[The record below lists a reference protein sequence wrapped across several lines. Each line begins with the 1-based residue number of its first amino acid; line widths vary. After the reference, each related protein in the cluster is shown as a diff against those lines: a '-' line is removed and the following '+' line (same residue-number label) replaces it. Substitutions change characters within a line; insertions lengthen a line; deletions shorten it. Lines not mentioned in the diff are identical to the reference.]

1 MSLLALGWFAIGL
14 ALGALLAWLALRA
27 RAEGRIRAAE
37 ARAEAAE
44 RVGALQHTLSESLD
58 ERHQAV
64 AELVRP
70 LGEALEAYR
79 KQTAELEE
87 KRLGDI
93 GQVRS
98 HLRELLGQTSQI
110 AQSLRSPYT
119 RGRWGELTLRRTVEL
134 AGLSPHCDFDEQV
147 GSEGGRLRPDM
158 RVHLPGGRQIVIDA
172 KAPLD
177 GYLAAVE
184 AESDDER
191 SRALAGHAAH
201 VKRHVEALA
210 SREYAAQLPE
220 ALDFV
225 VLFLPHDALLAAA
238 CEQQRDLVEFALAK
252 GVVFA
257 TPSTLFALLCAVA
270 QGWREEQLARNAHAI
285 VTLAQEMQD
294 RLAVFA
300 EHFGRLGGALG
311 KAADHFNAALASF
324 EARVLPQARRIRELG
339 AAGTKPLPEIAPLDG
354 HPREPR
360 TPEPPEGGEARPDA

>member
-1 MSLLALGWFAIGL
+1 MSFLALAWFAIGL
-14 ALGALLAWLALRA
+14 AVGAALAWLALRA
-27 RAEGRIRAAE
+27 RAEGRILAAE

-44 RVGALQHTLSESLD
+44 RFGALQQTVNESLD
-58 ERHQAV
+58 ERHKAV

-70 LGEALEAYR
+70 LGEALEGYR

-87 KRLGDI
+87 KRLGDL
-93 GQVRS
+93 GQVKN
-98 HLRELLGQTSQI
+98 HLRELTGQTAQI
-110 AQSLRSPYT
+110 AQALRSPHA

-177 GYLAAVE
+177 GYLASLE
-184 AESDDER
+184 AASDDER
-191 SRALAGHAAH
+191 SRALAGHAAQ
-201 VKRHVEALA
+201 VKRHVETLA
-210 SREYAAQLPE
+210 SREYAARLPE

-270 QGWREEQLARNAHAI
+270 QGWREEQLARNAHEI
-285 VTLAQEMQD
+285 VDLAQEMQD
-294 RLAVFA
+294 RLVTFA
-300 EHFGRLGGALG
+300 EHFGRVGSALG
-311 KAADHFNAALASF
+311 KAVDHFNDALGSF
-324 EARVLPQARRIRELG
+324 EARVLPQSRRIRELG
-339 AAGTKPLPEIAPLDG
+339 ASGTKQLPEIAPLDG
-354 HPREPR
+354 QPREPR
-360 TPEPPEGGEARPDA
+360 APELSN